1 MIKPVRKVRIIVPK
15 DKKEEL
21 LITLQKEEI
30 VMISTHDDANIVD
43 VSYED
48 EMYQELQIH

>member
-1 MIKPVRKVRIIVPK
+1 MIKPVRKVKIIVPK

-30 VMISTHDDANIVD
+30 VMIPKHDDNNIVNTD
-43 VSYED
+43 RVD
-48 EMYQELQIH
+48 EIISNINN